1 MDTKSTSL
9 RGSVQSPSWVC
20 LKVHLHALLAMAAFG
35 TAGCGTDPGVPI
47 EKTATTTQALGGNW
61 RAFQQLPTQSGGFNG
76 SPAVCNAFNNAGAF
90 VAFGRSTS
98 TSRFRFSLSERIF
111 PATAW
116 ADMGTQTFSSKPAC
130 AVLDDLYFNPPHCYK
145 KVVVG
150 RAASGTWANRYLIR
164 TMRILPGPT
173 DPETNLP
180 LPATPE
186 MMTNWNPIGTDTWST
201 APAAAVGGGAL
212 TVCGRKSDNRVWC
225 KASLLDPEDSDFPY
239 TGSWLAAVQA
249 PALPSPWA
257 AQGDPAIAN
266 TEPWLA
272 TMTVA
277 VRATRSF
284 PSQTRL
290 FSISFDPDSG
300 TFGGWWQFP
309 TGTLGIS
316 SDPAMDVDKTR
327 GWFDG
332 ATIFFRGT
340 DNRIYEASGTAN
352 LGWSPFSAINAAND
366 TNTGWSGPP
375 GAAGSLDGWEGF
387 HAVVA
392 PKNGQFHVSSPC
404 PVEGGC

>member
-1 MDTKSTSL
+1 MGRKIIATRRTVRA
-9 RGSVQSPSWVC
+9 RGEAK
-20 LKVHLHALLAMAAFG
+20 LGARLGALLSAAAFG
-35 TAGCGTDPGVPI
+35 TLGCSADAPAPVEETG
-47 EKTATTTQALGGNW
+47 TTTQALGGNW
-61 RAFQQLPTQSGGFNG
+61 RAFAQLPNQSGGFIG

-90 VAFGRSTS
+90 IAFGRASNNV
-98 TSRFRFSLSERIF
+98 FRYSLTERLF
-111 PATAW
+111 PSTAW
-116 ADMGTQTFSSKPAC
+116 ANLGTQTFNSKPAC
-130 AVLDDLYFNPPHCYK
+130 AVLDDLYFDPPHCYK

-150 RAASGTWANRYLIR
+150 RSGSGAWLNRYLIR
-164 TMRILPGPT
+164 TIRVLPGPV
-173 DPETNLP
+173 DPETNFP
-180 LPATPE
+180 LPTTVE
-186 MMTNWNPIGTDTWST
+186 LMTNWNPIGTTTWSS

-212 TVCGRKSDNRVWC
+212 NVCGRRSDNRIWC
-225 KASLLDPEDSDFPY
+225 AASLLDQEDSDFPY
-239 TGSWLAAVQA
+239 TGTWLAPVQA
-249 PALPSPWA
+249 PALPSPWT

-300 TFGGWWQFP
+300 TFGGWFEFP

-340 DNRIYEASGTAN
+340 DNKIYEASGTAN
-352 LGWSPFSAINAAND
+352 LGWSPFSAINAASN

-387 HAVVA
+387 HVVVA
-392 PKNGQFHVSSPC
+392 PKNGQFHASSPC
-404 PVEGGC
+404 PIEGGC